1 MKQSSILRGI
11 GWFVSLALFIGSIFW
26 WFILGALTCFS
37 VNNNRPDCQPDY
49 FDSEVLTLA
58 LPPLVISVIFIVILT
73 RTYPDPGDT
82 SDE

>member
-1 MKQSSILRGI
+1 VKQSSVLRGI

-26 WFILGALTCFS
+26 WVTLGALTCLYRS
-37 VNNNRPDCQPDY
+37 NNCQPDY
-49 FDSEVLTLA
+49 LDHQVLMLA
-58 LPPLVISVIFIVILT
+58 LPPLVISVVFIVILT